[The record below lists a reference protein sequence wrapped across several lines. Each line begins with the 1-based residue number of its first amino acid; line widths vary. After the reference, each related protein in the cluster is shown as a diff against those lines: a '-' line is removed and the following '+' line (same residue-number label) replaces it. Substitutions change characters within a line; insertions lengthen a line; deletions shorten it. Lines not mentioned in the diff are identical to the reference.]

1 MCNMYSDF
9 EILPTKIGKRNI
21 KKKLEKIIFLV
32 YTLKSCSVKM
42 CSFML
47 KVIYFGKEKTKIF
60 FRLRL
65 YKARREKKNDYD
77 NSNGERKF
85 G

>member
-1 MCNMYSDF
+1 MYSDF
-9 EILPTKIGKRNI
+9 EILSTKIGKRKF
-21 KKKLEKIIFLV
+21 KKILEKIIFLV
-32 YTLKSCSVKM
+32 YTLESCSVKM

-65 YKARREKKNDYD
+65 YKARREKKNDYE
-77 NSNGERKF
+77 NSNGKRKF